1 MSHPPTFQTEEHI
14 RFTQENY
21 PIIFK
26 KYWELLYVLA
36 YRRLRDR
43 DLAKDMVQEV
53 FVYCWKQK
61 DAIVINESLEAY
73 LRSALQYQ
81 LIAHFRKEQIQS
93 RAFSYL
99 YERMVAVK
107 SEIRDF
113 LTEQD
118 LSNTLQS
125 ELEQMPATMREVFKL
140 RIRDYSVDEI
150 AQSLN
155 LAKKTVRN
163 NLSRGS
169 HRLRKALVK
178 RFPEDYL
185 VVFFILYTILLD

>member
-1 MSHPPTFQTEEHI
+1 MDHPSVTQLETSI

-21 PIIFK
+21 PVIFK

-36 YRRLRDR
+36 YRRLRDE

-93 RAFSYL
+93 KVFSYL
-99 YERMVAVK
+99 YERMITVK
-107 SEIRDF
+107 SEMRD
-113 LTEQD
+113 LLSEQD

-125 ELEQMPATMREVFKL
+125 ELEQMPETMREVFKL

-150 AQSLN
+150 ALSLN

-163 NLSRGS
+163 NLAKGN

-185 VVFFILYTILLD
+185 AIFLVICSILID